1 MEIRQVV
8 RGADTDFAAARP
20 ARKTENEPSGA
31 ARPAAD
37 RVELSRQWVDQM
49 EEQSAQLRALL
60 AQPGSGSG
68 EKKSEGILDMLDG
81 GSEESEELDAL
92 SQQLKSQMKCLEIAM
107 RIMKGKKVPPEDE
120 QYLMENDPEGYKLA
134 MAMRKPPKKDE
145 EECESVLDDED
156 KKGRT
161 SETSDSGESA
171 PAESSSGGEGAASSG
186 DGGSVE

>member
-8 RGADTDFAAARP
+8 RGADTGFAAARP

-37 RVELSRQWVDQM
+37 RVELSRQWADQM

-145 EECESVLDDED
+145 EECESVLDEED
-156 KKGRT
+156 RR
-161 SETSDSGESA
+161 SGGTQGTGEAVPAGEAPSGGGDA
-171 PAESSSGGEGAASSG
+171 PASGGGE
-186 DGGSVE
+186 E